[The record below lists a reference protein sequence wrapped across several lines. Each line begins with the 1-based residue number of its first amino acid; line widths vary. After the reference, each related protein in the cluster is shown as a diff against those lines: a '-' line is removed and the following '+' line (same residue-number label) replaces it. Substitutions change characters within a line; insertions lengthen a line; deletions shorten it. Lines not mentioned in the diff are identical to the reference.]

1 MRQCRALC
9 VHLMMRLR
17 VCFDLRAGAQEVLA
31 RDTMCELGDANA
43 AASRAAVSTMLNR
56 DAFWSYVGLKLSAN
70 ELYITNK
77 DQVSAECVV

>member
-1 MRQCRALC
+1 
-9 VHLMMRLR
+9 
-17 VCFDLRAGAQEVLA
+17 
-31 RDTMCELGDANA
+31 MCELGDANA